1 MSILAI
7 PLSQKSSSCE
17 SAQDAITGSV
27 CGGLSCQNTFSH
39 GDDSFYSYML

>member
-1 MSILAI
+1 MSVFTL

-27 CGGLSCQNTFSH
+27 CGGLSCQNMFLH
-39 GDDSFYSYML
+39 GDDSFYSYMF